1 MKHPDSSQF
10 RRGLDRLGIVASSV
24 CLVHC
29 LATPLLVVSLP
40 VAASEGFEGIFADVL
55 VGFATL
61 SVGLGVLRRRMLP
74 LLPYSLGLSTL
85 ALLRTVD
92 VVEGSPLELIGT
104 TATALLMICT
114 HLMSLGHEQPGR
126 LRRHARQRDHGRR
139 RRQRVGGGQQ

>member
-10 RRGLDRLGIVASSV
+10 RRGLDRLGIVASSA

-40 VAASEGFEGIFADVL
+40 VAASEGFEGIFAGVL

-74 LLPYSLGLSTL
+74 LVPYSLGLSTL
-85 ALLRTVD
+85 ALMRVIDVD
-92 VVEGSPLELIGT
+92 EGGPLELIGMT
-104 TATALLMICT
+104 TTALLMVCT
-114 HLMSLGHEQPGR
+114 HLTSLGVGVEDAGRAPYPGPR
-126 LRRHARQRDHGRR
+126 C
-139 RRQRVGGGQQ
+139 